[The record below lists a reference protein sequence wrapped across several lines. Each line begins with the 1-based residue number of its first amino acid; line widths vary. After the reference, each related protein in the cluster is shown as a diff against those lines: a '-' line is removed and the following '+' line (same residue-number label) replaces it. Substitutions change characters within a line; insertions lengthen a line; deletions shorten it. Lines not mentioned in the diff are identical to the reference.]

1 MTENTNDV
9 TAHGCIVCA
18 RLFDILAV
26 VAPDGSLVGC
36 TVVHSPDGHIVP
48 DRRHP
53 LVACNTHSAAE
64 VEAAYKR
71 WRAGGKEVDP
81 RQNE

>member
-36 TVVHSPDGHIVP
+36 
-48 DRRHP
+48 
-53 LVACNTHSAAE
+53 NTHSAAE